1 MNACKL
7 RSKLPKETW
16 EPLVFYLIF
25 HTRLFE
31 NLLRLGVCLTEGK
44 LDFRECKRQDCCSA
58 ETNWIAWA
66 LLHRLTLFLFLILQ
80 FHASEML
87 KQTER
92 IFKSCKTTVGVV
104 WGYLRFITW
113 YNRTNLLV
121 QNLELLR
128 SQGARGGAKKF
139 CLPHRS
145 ASWNYPSFH
154 SVMLHNV
161 WFSNLLIFKGN
172 GDKIIKLAVAQ
183 AQGLCQW
190 KRKEKVLFTVITSDL
205 KHSTSQTQLGQ
216 QH

>member
-1 MNACKL
+1 MVINQQAMNVGKL

-44 LDFRECKRQDCCSA
+44 LDFKECKRRDCCSA
-58 ETNWIAWA
+58 ETNWA

-87 KQTER
+87 KQTEG
-92 IFKSCKTTVGVV
+92 IFKSCKTMVGGV
-104 WGYLRFITW
+104 WCYLSSITW

-139 CLPHRS
+139 VCPTEAPH
-145 ASWNYPSFH
+145 
-154 SVMLHNV
+154 
-161 WFSNLLIFKGN
+161 G
-172 GDKIIKLAVAQ
+172 
-183 AQGLCQW
+183 
-190 KRKEKVLFTVITSDL
+190 ITPACNA
-205 KHSTSQTQLGQ
+205 T
-216 QH
+216 